1 MKTNHHEQKIN
12 KKENTRKWIVRIF
25 ALLLALLLVSGTFYY
40 LFVFIASLLA

>member
-1 MKTNHHEQKIN
+1 MKTNHNH